1 MAVSDRIR
9 DIRKR
14 NGMSQSAFGKLL
26 GVSNS
31 TISECESGNRGV
43 PIDAIDQI
51 VKALNVSVH
60 YLMDWAENA
69 DALAP
74 ANALSQEALHVA
86 RVYDT
91 LDAPGKELLTWIT
104 NHEAARIAASEPD
117 EFKIARQAIDAASAA
132 NAAAPEQSESTG

>member
-1 MAVSDRIR
+1 MEVSDLIR

-31 TISECESGNRGV
+31 TISEWESDNRGV

-51 VKALNVSVH
+51 VKTLNVSVH
-60 YLMDWAENA
+60 YLMDWVEDA

-74 ANALSQEALHVA
+74 ANALSPEALHVA

-104 NHEAARIAASEPD
+104 DHEAARVAASEQD
-117 EFKIARQAIDAASAA
+117 EFDLARHAIDAA
-132 NAAAPEQSESTG
+132 NVVAPERPESTG